1 MSNLVQRLIT
11 GSIFILVL
19 LAGLFINSL
28 VFILV
33 FSIPLAGSL
42 VEYLRLLPNN
52 KTLSLA
58 DYGLFSLSI
67 LLYYLFFLSQS
78 IIMPN
83 EFWVALLGPALLFV
97 VGIIRGQEI
106 EKGLLFKKLAA
117 LIYIVLPFVLM
128 QLLVDLG
135 SGFNGKMLF
144 YVFLF
149 IWIND
154 SFAYVF
160 GVKFG
165 KHRILPSVS
174 PKKSWEGSAGGLLMV
189 FVAGVIISLQI
200 EQTHTIWHWLG
211 FGLVVMISGTIG
223 DFFESHLKRK
233 AGVKDSGIMLP
244 GHGGFLDRLDST
256 LFAVPCS
263 VVYLHLVSII

>member
-1 MSNLVQRLIT
+1 MSNLVLRLIT
-11 GSIFILVL
+11 GSIFIAVL
-19 LAGLFINSL
+19 LSGLFINSL
-28 VFILV
+28 IFILV
-33 FSIPLAGSL
+33 FSIPLAGSI

-52 KTLSLA
+52 KSLSLS
-58 DYGLFSLSI
+58 DYGIFAFGI

-78 IIMPN
+78 IVMPN
-83 EFWVALLGPALLFV
+83 VLWLSLFFPFIAFLIGVFRGKEFKA
-97 VGIIRGQEI
+97 
-106 EKGLLFKKLAA
+106 GLAYKKLAS
-117 LIYIVLPFVLM
+117 LLYVVLPFVLM

-135 SGFNGKMLF
+135 PYFNGKMLF

-189 FVAGVIISLQI
+189 FVAAVIIALQI
-200 EQTHTIWHWLG
+200 EQTHTLWHWLG
-211 FGLVVMISGTIG
+211 FGFVVMVSSTVG
-223 DFFESHLKRK
+223 DFFESNLKRK
-233 AGVKDSGIMLP
+233 AGVKDSGVMLP
-244 GHGGFLDRLDST
+244 GHGGFLDRFDST

-263 VVYLHLVSII
+263 VVYLHLVHLI